1 MLAWLAGLCSMPVM
15 AVFACVGGVLPGTGF
30 LLFKLEDPL
39 LGILAG
45 CLVLMEAA
53 WDWVLHLMGA

>member
-1 MLAWLAGLCSMPVM
+1 MPVM

-45 CLVLMEAA
+45 YLVLMEAA
-53 WDWVLHLMGA
+53 GDWVLHLMGA

>member
-1 MLAWLAGLCSMPVM
+1 MPVM
-15 AVFACVGGVLPGTGF
+15 AVFAGVGGVFPGTGF
-30 LLFKLEDPL
+30 LLFKLEGPL

-53 WDWVLHLMGA
+53 GDWVLHLMGA